1 MESKNSDKLT
11 KGDII
16 SFISLLIMGV
26 AVFFGMN
33 LKTLGDKVPS
43 VIVALLLVVLMTV
56 FVFLAAYAKAQDRNQ
71 EAWNKVQYA
80 MLLLYVVS
88 LVPCYFYAS
97 KFFDIY
103 FSRDKITQLLKDD
116 IGQLDDMFDDYAR
129 KCESRCSSYQTT
141 LEAML
146 KDSQGR
152 KTIAG
157 FLDISPA
164 NVNSGSVN
172 QAVESFASTLKGSEF
187 EALDAQRK
195 AVVANVETNILNWN
209 ILYLPQYA
217 AELAEA
223 KAGLAADLEDMYTKA
238 ENDIERN
245 VPTFNAEEY
254 ASQSNL
260 KEAFTG
266 NKGFSVAGLLAVLVL
281 GGLGLVKYLLGERR
295 TVIGLK
301 KGDESSITVD
311 GGFSI

>member
-157 FLDISPA
+157 FLDISPSD
-164 NVNSGSVN
+164 VNSGSVN
-172 QAVESFASTLKGSEF
+172 QA
-187 EALDAQRK
+187 
-195 AVVANVETNILNWN
+195 NWN

-245 VPTFNAEEY
+245 VPAFNAEEY

-266 NKGFSVAGLLAVLVL
+266 SKGFSVAGLLAVLVL